1 MVAPP
6 RKEFHFDPPGLLE
19 MGPDEPRSGK
29 YRGVFHADHV
39 PAVLWLLGA
48 HKRKGLHFLV
58 LMGFFLPLPPPLPLL
73 LLLLPLVSTVT
84 VLQGGRINYKFKLP
98 LGNLYSGNKFYEKQT
113 AHSKVITEQ
122 LKIQHKEDEKH
133 IPGP

>member
-39 PAVLWLLGA
+39 PAVLWLLGL

-58 LMGFFLPLPPPLPLL
+58 LMGFFLPLPLPLL
-73 LLLLPLVSTVT
+73 LLLVVSTVT
-84 VLQGGRINYKFKLP
+84 VLQGGRINYKFKLHP
-98 LGNLYSGNKFYEKQT
+98 GNLYLGNKF
-113 AHSKVITEQ
+113 
-122 LKIQHKEDEKH
+122 
-133 IPGP
+133 